1 MRIKMKKKKI
11 INMTEG
17 KPLPVIT
24 AFAVPM
30 ILSNLFQQL
39 YNVIDSVIVGKWL
52 GMDAFAAVGCTG
64 MVTAVLVQVSTG
76 LSLGGSIVVS
86 QLFGAGKREEIR
98 TCTTTLAIFMTGL
111 AVVVTALLTAGC
123 MPLLSLIRTP
133 PEAAGYARSYL
144 LVYATGCVPVFLYNA
159 LNGIYSGLGN
169 SRAPLRFLLI
179 SSAVNIALDTLFII
193 RFHWGVG
200 GAAAATVISQ
210 TAALLMALFDIPGLL
225 RELGGRR
232 VPVFDGGLLA
242 VMLRLAVPAALQ
254 QSVVS
259 IGNVVVQATINSF
272 GTTVMAACAAAT
284 KIINLSYSVS
294 INYSNAFANYV
305 GQNMGAKK
313 PERIYDGLR
322 HASLFCGAISLAMT
336 AVMMLFAEPM
346 VGLFMGENGA
356 DALVQAQI
364 IDIGSRFIR
373 VNAGFLVLLSLY
385 MLTKS
390 VFKGSGDMGWFIF
403 VTLLS
408 FIVRLTLTVGFAHR
422 IGVWIIWWS
431 YGIGYIIAYAF
442 SLGRFVQG
450 GWKRRSKDVLG

>member
-1 MRIKMKKKKI
+1 MKKKNI
-11 INMTEG
+11 IDMTEG

-24 AFAVPM
+24 AFAIPM

-39 YNVIDSVIVGKWL
+39 YNVIDSVIVGNWL
-52 GMDAFAAVGCTG
+52 GMEAFAAVGCTG
-64 MVTAVLVQVSTG
+64 MITAVLVQVSTG

-86 QLFGAGKREEIR
+86 QFFGAGKRDQIR

-111 AVVVTALLTAGC
+111 AVLVTAALMAACTPLLT
-123 MPLLSLIRTP
+123 LIRTP
-133 PEAAGYARSYL
+133 AEAAGYARSYL
-144 LVYATGCVPVFLYNA
+144 VIYAAGCVPVFLYNA

-179 SSAVNIALDTLFII
+179 SSAVNIVLDMLFII
-193 RFHWGVG
+193 RLHWGVR
-200 GAAAATVISQ
+200 GAAAATVIAQ
-210 TAALLMALFDIPGLL
+210 TAALLMALYDIPNMV
-225 RELGGRR
+225 RELGESRG
-232 VPVFDGGLLA
+232 PVFDSRLLA

-284 KIINLSYSVS
+284 KIINLSYAVS

-305 GQNMGAKK
+305 GQNMGARK
-313 PERIYDGLR
+313 PDRVYTGLR
-322 HASLFCGAISLAMT
+322 HASLFCSGISLGMT
-336 AVMMLFAEPM
+336 ALMLLFAEPM
-346 VGLFMGENGA
+346 VKLFVGGSGTDVAM
-356 DALVQAQI
+356 QAEMI
-364 IDIGSRFIR
+364 GIGSRFIR
-373 VNAGFLVLLSLY
+373 VNGGFLVLLAVY
-385 MLTKS
+385 MLTKA

-422 IGVWIIWWS
+422 VGVWIIWWS

-442 SLGRFVQG
+442 SLGRLLQG
-450 GWKRRSKDVLG
+450 GWKNKRL